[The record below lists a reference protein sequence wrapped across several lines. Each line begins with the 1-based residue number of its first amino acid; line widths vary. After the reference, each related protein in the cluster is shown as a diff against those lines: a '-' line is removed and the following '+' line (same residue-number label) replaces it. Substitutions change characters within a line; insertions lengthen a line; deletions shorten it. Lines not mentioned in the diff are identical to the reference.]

1 VFPGFCVD
9 GLVYRCFF
17 YADGL
22 HRSFGYGN
30 GVAFIQGQFVPF
42 VGSICMDMCMV
53 DVTDLDVQE
62 GDEVEI
68 FGPNNSIKE
77 MADRGRTIPY
87 EILTS
92 ISSRVNRVFVGEY

>member
-1 VFPGFCVD
+1 M
-9 GLVYRCFF
+9 
-17 YADGL
+17 
-22 HRSFGYGN
+22 
-30 GVAFIQGQFVPF
+30 PF

-53 DVTDLDVQE
+53 DITSLDVQE

-68 FGPNNSIKE
+68 FGPNNSINE

>member
-1 VFPGFCVD
+1 
-9 GLVYRCFF
+9 
-17 YADGL
+17 
-22 HRSFGYGN
+22 
-30 GVAFIQGQFVPF
+30 
-42 VGSICMDMCMV
+42 V